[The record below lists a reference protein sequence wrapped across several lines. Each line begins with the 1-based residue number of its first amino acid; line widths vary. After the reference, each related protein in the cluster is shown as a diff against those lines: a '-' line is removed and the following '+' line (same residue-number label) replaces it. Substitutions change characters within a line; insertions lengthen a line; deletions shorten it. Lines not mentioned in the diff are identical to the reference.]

1 MNKINDNKDGYYPDN
16 GDSNNAEETYHDF
29 DENGAKVEN
38 TGFRKAV
45 VPDFKGPTNERQVS
59 TLLNLFFFVADA
71 DYRRA
76 PKVPH
81 WGRRCSDNSS
91 TGHSSTDNWSTGLET
106 NNSSPTT
113 RRPNIVSLICQPC
126 RPVVVVDHL
135 SLASPVDQLSF
146 DQFSVDEC
154 PVDEL
159 SPHRALDRLD

>member
-1 MNKINDNKDGYYPDN
+1 LNKINDNKDGYYPDN

-59 TLLNLFFFVADA
+59 TLLNFFSFVADA

-91 TGHSSTDNWSTGLET
+91 TGHSLTDNWSTGLAKE
-106 NNSSPTT
+106 TT
-113 RRPNIVSLICQPC
+113 RQPNIVSLIF
-126 RPVVVVDHL
+126 
-135 SLASPVDQLSF
+135 SPVDQLSILLA
-146 DQFSVDEC
+146 
-154 PVDEL
+154 L
-159 SPHRALDRLD
+159 STSCQSTNVLSTSYHRTGVGSRQTRLDKRGSSLCGKVS